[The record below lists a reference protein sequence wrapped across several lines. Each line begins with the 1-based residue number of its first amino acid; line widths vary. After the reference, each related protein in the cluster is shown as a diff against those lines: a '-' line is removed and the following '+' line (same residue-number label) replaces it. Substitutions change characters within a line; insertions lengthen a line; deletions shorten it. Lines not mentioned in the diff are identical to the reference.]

1 MYVNLTFSDQD
12 WPQSTIPAMA
22 GFAEEHRDE
31 LRSCQREARFPADI
45 YAAMGSRGWVG
56 PFTPVEEGGSG
67 LGVAEYCLIEEEVGR
82 LGLVSPQISI
92 QGQRWLEDV
101 RVPHSAAATT
111 LRVRAAAGGLMG
123 SAMAAS
129 WPRHRVVGGKLY
141 LTHPDGFAFLV
152 GLFSPDVG
160 LVATFD
166 GLGLTAIRT
175 AAATALAV
183 RHLAPPGAGTA
194 AVFGTGTQSRPHLE
208 ALAQEL
214 PLQDLRVWGRSADKA
229 EEVAAWGRDRG
240 IPARAVA
247 DADEAVTDAAV
258 VATVTSSYTPVFDGT
273 RLHDAALVCAVG
285 STKADRREVD
295 GATVQRA
302 ALVVSDSAEGART
315 EAGDLIHAAADGIFD
330 WDEIADLAD
339 VVAGTV
345 TPPQPGRGIV
355 LFESQGVALQDVVI
369 ATLAHQRSEQR

>member
-1 MYVNLTFSDQD
+1 MSAVPHFT
-12 WPQSTIPAMA
+12 
-22 GFAEEHRDE
+22 EERIAQLCD
-31 LRSCQREARFPADI
+31 LATVTD
-45 YAAMGSRGWVG
+45 
-56 PFTPVEEGGSG
+56 
-67 LGVAEYCLIEEEVGR
+67 
-82 LGLVSPQISI
+82 
-92 QGQRWLEDV
+92 WLERAWRDLG
-101 RVPHSAAATT
+101 AGEAATT

-152 GLFSPDVG
+152 GLFSPDAG

-175 AAATALAV
+175 AAASALAV
-183 RHLAPPGAGTA
+183 RHLAPPGARTA
-194 AVFGTGTQSRPHLE
+194 AVFGTGTQSRPHLGGPRPGT
-208 ALAQEL
+208 AAAGSAGLGPQRRQGRGGGRL
-214 PLQDLRVWGRSADKA
+214 GTGSGHPRSGRGRRRRGRHRRRGGGHRYLQLHPGVRRDSA
-229 EEVAAWGRDRG
+229 G
-240 IPARAVA
+240 
-247 DADEAVTDAAV
+247 
-258 VATVTSSYTPVFDGT
+258 S
-273 RLHDAALVCAVG
+273 DAALVCAVG

-302 ALVVSDSAEGART
+302 SFVVSDSAEGART

-330 WDEIADLAD
+330 WDDLADLAG